1 MQWIFSQTM
10 MWMGRIGMAKW
21 GKGVCTNETYSMY
34 MYLRTYTMEM
44 IEGKMKNLKENEH
57 FILSQTNINNFE

>member
-1 MQWIFSQTM
+1 
-10 MWMGRIGMAKW
+10 
-21 GKGVCTNETYSMY
+21 MY
-34 MYLRTYTMEM
+34 ERDVQYVHVFTYTMEM